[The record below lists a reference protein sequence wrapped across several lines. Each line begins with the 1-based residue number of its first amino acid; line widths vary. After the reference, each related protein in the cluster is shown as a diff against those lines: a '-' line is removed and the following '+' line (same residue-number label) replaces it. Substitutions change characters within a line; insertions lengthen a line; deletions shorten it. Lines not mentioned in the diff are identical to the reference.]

1 MASEQMGKSE
11 VTRSSGENKF
21 EKQSFGGYELAR
33 AYVPWQRY
41 TNRWDPMEG
50 LARGTIFPELFQPY
64 QPRQTP

>member
-1 MASEQMGKSE
+1 MANEQKGKSE
-11 VTRSSGENKF
+11 VTRSLGENKV

-50 LARGTIFPELFQPY
+50 LVQGTIFPELYRPY
-64 QPRQTP
+64 QPRRNP